1 MFSHCIG
8 GGTKQEGFIFIMRVS
23 EIKVS
28 YSSNNS
34 EQVKIVSSETAYE
47 VVLEHWDKD
56 IIEFQEEIKVLLLNR
71 ANMVL
76 GIYNLSKGGVSGSIL
91 DVKIVL
97 SVALKCNASSII
109 IVHNHPSGNLTAS
122 TSDMSIT
129 SKLKEACKTLDLS
142 LLDHLIISKDSFYS
156 MNDNG
161 LI

>member
-1 MFSHCIG
+1 
-8 GGTKQEGFIFIMRVS
+8 MRVS